1 MVMMVGV
8 LVVMMS
14 CLCDDARSEMGDE
27 RVESVGALYGVAWS
41 ERGNLSVVHYEGDGL
56 RVMHGA
62 KAHLAG
68 SKEFLRRR
76 ARLQETGSS
85 KLKVEVR
92 NLHPC
97 LRG

>member
-1 MVMMVGV
+1 MMVGV

-14 CLCDDARSEMGDE
+14 CLCDDSRSEMGDE
-27 RVESVGALYGVAWS
+27 RVESVGALYGMAWS

-56 RVMHGA
+56 RVLHGA
-62 KAHLAG
+62 KADLAG
-68 SKEFLRRR
+68 SKQFLSRR
-76 ARLQETGSS
+76 ARLQETSS
-85 KLKVEVR
+85 GELKFEVR